1 MSSEGLATRTQSQ
14 ADSERQNKLEDMVK
28 SGERGK
34 GYVNQWFYAFA
45 EVDWNEGTFLWQT
58 YEPITQRCN

>member
-34 GYVNQWFYAFA
+34 GYVNQ
-45 EVDWNEGTFLWQT
+45 
-58 YEPITQRCN
+58 